1 MRRMCHC
8 HTLLGLSKFG
18 EFYKA
23 YRGLIPADCRTPCK
37 GIMKMIKGKRIDE
50 FRSKYV
56 AHLIDKKTGR
66 PLNLDQ
72 LERYVEGIFGQVEA
86 GLIKWVNDQKNIF
99 PTTVVSVLER
109 TRDEIMKG
117 NGISREEMTQWK
129 SE

>member
-1 MRRMCHC
+1 
-8 HTLLGLSKFG
+8 
-18 EFYKA
+18 
-23 YRGLIPADCRTPCK
+23 
-37 GIMKMIKGKRIDE
+37 MIKGKRIDE